1 MSLRPSFGI
10 ARARTYV
17 APEIVILL
25 DYLASKQANEI
36 SNCPSNAASRFCD
49 ALKKIEDG
57 ITTAEASY
65 PVLRVFAS
73 WPANAKIERTQDLK
87 KSKKGKATKS
97 RAKVDKD
104 SVDVFDTDP
113 HPLAMLRL
121 DNFAEISNL
130 LAMSWFRGDMER
142 YLWTL

>member
-1 MSLRPSFGI
+1 
-10 ARARTYV
+10 V
-17 APEIVILL
+17 
-25 DYLASKQANEI
+25 
-36 SNCPSNAASRFCD
+36 ASRFCD

-57 ITTAEASY
+57 ITIADASY

-87 KSKKGKATKS
+87 KSKKGEAAKS
-97 RAKVDKD
+97 RAKVDED

-121 DNFAEISNL
+121 DKFAEISDQ
-130 LAMSWFRGDMER
+130 LAKSWFRGDMEQMVVDFVKDQ
-142 YLWTL
+142 YDDEVQPVQV